1 MAASGF
7 EGFEKRLELHFSG
20 DDPMGLRRLDF
31 SEIKQ
36 VLDEVQ
42 CSVVSAMGNLHLDAY
57 VLSESSLFVYPHKI
71 VIKTCGTTQL
81 LKSVSALLRR
91 SLTLGL
97 SLTACR
103 YTRGSFIF
111 PMAQPFPHTSFSD
124 EVFYLDSALPPH
136 LAYRKAS
143 ILSSTS
149 SHSWHVYTAS
159 TGTNDEHFFGTV
171 TVEVCMTEL
180 DRGRASGFYR
190 VESDDS
196 PGDVAGRKMTASTG
210 IGGITPAAIVCDY
223 AFDPCGYSMNG
234 LDGGRYSIIHVTP
247 EEGFSYASFECMAPA
262 DVAGREEAAAEV
274 VKKVARVFRPA
285 CMTVALTVGGAGDD
299 PREMAAGVAAALE
312 VVAMEGG
319 ECLVEEFPG
328 AETIA
333 FQSFRLVDGH

>member
-81 LKSVSALLRR
+81 LKSVPALLLR

-124 EVFYLDSALPPH
+124 EVFYLDAALPPH

-159 TGTNDEHFFGTV
+159 TGANDEHFFGTV

-190 VESDDS
+190 VESDNS
-196 PGDVAGRKMTASTG
+196 PGDIAGRKMTASTG

-234 LDGGRYSIIHVTP
+234 LDGGRYSTIHVTP
-247 EEGFSYASFECMAPA
+247 EEGFSYASFEC
-262 DVAGREEAAAEV
+262 VAVAAAGGDGKELERALQKVVRVFGPGVMSVAVTAGDGAAAE
-274 VKKVARVFRPA
+274 KA
-285 CMTVALTVGGAGDD
+285 CRALTA
-299 PREMAAGVAAALE
+299 AAG
-312 VVAMEGG
+312 MECREG
-319 ECLVEEFPG
+319 CKVEDFPAVG
-328 AETIA
+328 SVA
-333 FQSFRLVDGH
+333 FQTMTRRRR